1 MIDGKYKQLFLGV
14 LEKDHETRELLM
26 APYNEWLDERE
37 AEGVEK
43 DVKSVATRVQR
54 CKDQMATM
62 VCNMFHLSF
71 SQLIHVISR
80 PKVGPIWRILR
91 L

>member
-1 MIDGKYKQLFLGV
+1 MFQDVG
-14 LEKDHETRELLM
+14 EKDHETRELLM
-26 APYNEWLDERE
+26 APFNEWLDEHE
-37 AEGVEK
+37 ADICEK
-43 DVKSVATRVQR
+43 DMKSVATRVQR

-71 SQLIHVISR
+71 GQLIYVISR
-80 PKVGPIWRILR
+80 LKVGPIWRILR

>member
-37 AEGVEK
+37 ASGVEK

-54 CKDQMATM
+54 CKDQMVTM
-62 VCNMFHLSF
+62 VCNMFHPS
-71 SQLIHVISR
+71 SGQLIYVISR
-80 PKVGPIWRILR
+80 PKVGRI
-91 L
+91 